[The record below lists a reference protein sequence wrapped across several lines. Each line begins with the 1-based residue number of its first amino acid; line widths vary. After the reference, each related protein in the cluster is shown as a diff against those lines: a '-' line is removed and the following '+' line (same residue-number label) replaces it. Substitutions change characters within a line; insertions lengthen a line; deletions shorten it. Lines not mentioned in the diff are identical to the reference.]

1 MAAADITYSIFH
13 LSELIFQHISN
24 KPEGMSGPGFCF
36 LRNPG
41 IQWIGASCSAL
52 TLVVVAFERYLVVRN
67 PHGNQKVSTEK
78 LKVGMSFSLLGPRK
92 PGNEGC
98 NKLLHTWPHNQA
110 YKSCK

>member
-1 MAAADITYSIFH
+1 
-13 LSELIFQHISN
+13 
-24 KPEGMSGPGFCF
+24 MSGPGFCF

-78 LKVGMSFSLLGPRK
+78 LKVGCSSP
-92 PGNEGC
+92 C
-98 NKLLHTWPHNQA
+98 
-110 YKSCK
+110 